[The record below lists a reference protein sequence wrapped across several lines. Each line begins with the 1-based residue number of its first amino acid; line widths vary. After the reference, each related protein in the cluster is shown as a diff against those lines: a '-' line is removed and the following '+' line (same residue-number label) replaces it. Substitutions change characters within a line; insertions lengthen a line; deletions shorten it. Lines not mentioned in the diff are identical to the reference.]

1 MERVSRAPECLT
13 GGGAVRAL
21 DAPEDPQMEGG
32 ARAWT
37 GAGAEGPREGKASSE
52 EVWGVAE
59 AFLVLLLDEDEG
71 PLDEEEE
78 PLTLDRGV
86 SSVRLGKGSGA
97 PSKACRWKV

>member
-1 MERVSRAPECLT
+1 MERVSRAPEGLT

-52 EVWGVAE
+52 EVLGAAE
-59 AFLVLLLDEDEG
+59 AFLVEEDEG

-97 PSKACRWKV
+97 PSKACR